1 MFFKDYVVKQIY
13 TLFIIIFIQHSLGP
27 DLQLWQLCKTLYYE
41 TESSWIGRLNCGF

>member
-27 DLQLWQLCKTLYYE
+27 DLIYNY
-41 TESSWIGRLNCGF
+41 GNCVRNFTMKLSRPE